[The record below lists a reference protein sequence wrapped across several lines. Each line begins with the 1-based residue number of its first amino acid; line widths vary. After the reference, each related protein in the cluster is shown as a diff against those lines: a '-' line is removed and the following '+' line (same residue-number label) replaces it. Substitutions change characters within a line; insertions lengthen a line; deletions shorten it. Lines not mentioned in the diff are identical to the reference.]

1 MPNES
6 SLIQYLLSALLGGG
20 DQFLNEYT
28 GSLYPRGASAS
39 AGGNF
44 VPFEDIYPG
53 GVPPESPPG
62 SMFGG
67 ISPAEAARTL
77 TTFHGGGTLP
87 PSGPAPVSAPSYDPR
102 MFHPHSQQPYIPGKT
117 TNVVPMGGQYGGME
131 EAAPQPAA
139 ASGPLPVVRITSQ
152 PLSQTAIDVYR
163 QNQIREEAMRRMLAE
178 SQQPYI
184 RGKTTN
190 VVPMDYSR

>member
-44 VPFEDIYPG
+44 VPFEDIYRS
-53 GVPPESPPG
+53 E
-62 SMFGG
+62 
-67 ISPAEAARTL
+67 
-77 TTFHGGGTLP
+77 GGGAAPMPDWDPRSYRLMP
-87 PSGPAPVSAPSYDPR
+87 PDPNYDPR
-102 MFHPHSQQPYIPGKT
+102 MFAPHSQQPYIPGKT